1 VAYQMKRPFILDS
14 SAAEAAFGLQPTPW
28 EHVLAET
35 IAFYRDDHAVTV
47 G

>member
-1 VAYQMKRPFILDS
+1 MLDS

-28 EHVLAET
+28 ERVLAET
-35 IAFYRDDHAVTV
+35 IAFYRGRLGAAAPAV